1 MIKFV
6 EPEVAAGEAIAA
18 AVVLTAPL
26 TLTLAFLLARPVLKQ
41 AFRLYLTMADIA
53 AEVRAERSPNIRAG
67 RSATGLSGQG
77 RPGLAPIREGAMRE
91 CLVLNSPRCASL

>member
-1 MIKFV
+1 MIKIV

-26 TLTLAFLLARPVLKQ
+26 TLTLAFLLARPALKQ
-41 AFRLYLTMADIA
+41 AFRLYLTMADIT

-67 RSATGLSGQG
+67 RSAVRLSGQA
-77 RPGLAPIREGAMRE
+77 RPGGASIRKGTVRE
-91 CLVLNSPRCASL
+91 CLVLNSPRCPSL